1 MEISNNDA
9 PTGFLAGLAGRTR
22 AEVCAAVHA
31 AGGGAYGKW
40 LGTTTDPTSTIT
52 CKSVKQPRLGGQGVE
67 ERRTLDGSAE
77 GMQDV
82 DESSPEHEVEF
93 LAGAGLCCG

>member
-1 MEISNNDA
+1 MTTTTTDIHPSARMGRSDISVAHAIPGATSTISDMENSNNDA

-31 AGGGAYGKW
+31 AGGAYGKW

-52 CKSVKQPRLGGQGVE
+52 C
-67 ERRTLDGSAE
+67 
-77 GMQDV
+77 
-82 DESSPEHEVEF
+82 
-93 LAGAGLCCG
+93 

>member
-1 MEISNNDA
+1 MENSNNDA

-52 CKSVKQPRLGGQGVE
+52 C
-67 ERRTLDGSAE
+67 
-77 GMQDV
+77 
-82 DESSPEHEVEF
+82 
-93 LAGAGLCCG
+93 